1 MADPDRLER
10 QMRFIVEID
19 RLKKVIRQSALAD
32 RSRQENDSE
41 HSWHIAVMAF
51 LLADY
56 ANSKVD
62 ILKVLKMTLI
72 HDLVEIDAGDTF
84 AYDEVN
90 AKTQND
96 RETKAAKR
104 VFGLLPEDQREE
116 LYSLWQEF
124 DSKSTPEARFAVAI
138 DKLQPLIL
146 SYNNRGWSW
155 ERHGVVK
162 SQIVEEKRTIGE
174 GSEKLWEVA
183 QELIEASVSEGFLE
197 DK

>member
-1 MADPDRLER
+1 
-10 QMRFIVEID
+10 VEID
-19 RLKKVIRQSALAD
+19 KLKKIVRQSALVD

-51 LLADY
+51 LLSEY
-56 ANSKVD
+56 ANADVD
-62 ILKVLKMTLI
+62 VLKVLKMTLI

-84 AYDEVN
+84 AYDKVN

-96 RETKAAKR
+96 REARAARR
-104 VFGLLPEDQREE
+104 VFGLLPEDQRDELHDLWEE
-116 LYSLWQEF
+116 FESM
-124 DSKSTPEARFAVAI
+124 STLEARFAVAI
-138 DKLQPLIL
+138 DRLQPLIL

-162 SQIVEEKRTIGE
+162 SQIVESKRSIGE
-174 GSEKLWEVA
+174 GSEKLWQLA
-183 QELIEASVSEGFLE
+183 QELIEAAVGEGFLE